1 MSENASDKSRQR
13 LIDEYTEIARLAGAL
28 AHEIKSP
35 LSTIRLTMEVLS
47 EDLEQPETERER
59 RTLNMAKT
67 VVTQCLRLENI
78 LNQFLMFAKA
88 PAIKP
93 TSSDLNAEVRA
104 ILDFYREKAK
114 QKDIE
119 ILTFLAPALPPIKLD
134 KDAFGCVLWNLINNA
149 EAAMKKGGELIV
161 RTYPVPEGV
170 ALDLIDN
177 GSGMDAQTLEK
188 LYDAFYTTKS
198 NGFGLGLP
206 TVRKIIEAHGAI
218 LEVQSELRR
227 GTKFTIKFP
236 APPMIADSRE
246 SAADRLQRELKEE
259 NKLNT
264 ENAKNEE
271 KEKNTAKETVN
282 PEILTATDIEE
293 RRKEENYG

>member
-93 TSSDLNAEVRA
+93 TPSDLNAEIRV
-104 ILDFYREKAK
+104 ILDFYQEKAK
-114 QKDIE
+114 QKNIE
-119 ILTFLAPALPPIKLD
+119 ILTFFAPTLPSIKLD

-149 EAAMKKGGELIV
+149 EAAMKNGGELII

-170 ALDLIDN
+170 AMDLIDN
-177 GSGMDAQTLEK
+177 GTGMDAQTLEK

-236 APPMIADSRE
+236 APPMIANS
-246 SAADRLQRELKEE
+246 
-259 NKLNT
+259 T
-264 ENAKNEE
+264 ENAIDQLRRELEEEE
-271 KEKNTAKETVN
+271 KNAEGQ
-282 PEILTATDIEE
+282 TATD
-293 RRKEENYG
+293 

>member
-1 MSENASDKSRQR
+1 MPENASDKSRQR

-35 LSTIRLTMEVLS
+35 LSTIRLTMEVLT
-47 EDLEQPETERER
+47 EDLAEPETERER

-67 VVTQCLRLENI
+67 VVTQCRRLENI

-88 PAIKP
+88 PAVKP
-93 TSSDLNAEVRA
+93 TPTDLNTEVRT
-104 ILDFYREKAK
+104 IVDFYREKAK
-114 QKDIE
+114 QKNIE
-119 ILTFLAPALPPIKLD
+119 ILTFFAPELQPIMLD

-149 EAAMKKGGELIV
+149 EAAMKDGGELIV

-177 GSGMDAQTLEK
+177 GCGMDAETLEK

-198 NGFGLGLP
+198 SGFGLGLP

-236 APPMIADSRE
+236 APPMISTEKTDPLAG
-246 SAADRLQRELKEE
+246 LKQELEAEE
-259 NKLNT
+259 NQVQDQNLDQNQP
-264 ENAKNEE
+264 KNE
-271 KEKNTAKETVN
+271 
-282 PEILTATDIEE
+282 
-293 RRKEENYG
+293 

>member
-1 MSENASDKSRQR
+1 MQENASDKSRQR
-13 LIDEYTEIARLAGAL
+13 LIDEYTEIARLAGSL

-35 LSTIRLTMEVLS
+35 LSTIRLTMEVLT
-47 EDLEQPETERER
+47 EDLEHPETERER

-67 VVTQCLRLENI
+67 VVSQCLRLENI

-88 PAIKP
+88 PAVKP
-93 TSSDLNAEVRA
+93 ISSDLNVEVRSVM
-104 ILDFYREKAK
+104 DFYREKAK
-114 QKDIE
+114 SKNIE
-119 ILTFLAPALPPIKLD
+119 ILTFLSPELPLVMLD
-134 KDAFGCVLWNLINNA
+134 KNAFGCVLWNLINNA
-149 EAAMKKGGELIV
+149 EAAMKDGGELLV

-170 ALDLIDN
+170 ALDVIDN
-177 GSGMDAQTLEK
+177 GCGMDAKTLDK

-236 APPMIADSRE
+236 AQPMLKNQCESENVAPRVEICDAD
-246 SAADRLQRELKEE
+246 AVIDWE
-259 NKLNT
+259 N
-264 ENAKNEE
+264 E
-271 KEKNTAKETVN
+271 
-282 PEILTATDIEE
+282 D
-293 RRKEENYG
+293 

>member
-1 MSENASDKSRQR
+1 MIQENASDKSRQR

-35 LSTIRLTMEVLS
+35 LSTIRLTMEVLA
-47 EDLEQPETERER
+47 EDLAHPETERER
-59 RTLNMAKT
+59 RTQNMAKT
-67 VVTQCLRLENI
+67 VVTQCLRLESI

-93 TSSDLNAEVRA
+93 VPADLNVEVRS
-104 ILDFYREKAK
+104 ILDFYQEKAK
-114 QKDIE
+114 QKNIE
-119 ILTFLAPALPPIKLD
+119 ILAFLSPDLRPIKLD
-134 KDAFGCVLWNLINNA
+134 KNAFGCVLWNLINNA
-149 EAAMKKGGELIV
+149 EAAMKNGGQLLV

-177 GSGMDAQTLEK
+177 GCGMDAETLEK

-227 GTKFTIKFP
+227 GTKFTMKFP
-236 APPMIADSRE
+236 APPMIE
-246 SAADRLQRELKEE
+246 SPKIDALAQLRKELEE
-259 NKLNT
+259 
-264 ENAKNEE
+264 EE
-271 KEKNTAKETVN
+271 Q
-282 PEILTATDIEE
+282 EE
-293 RRKEENYG
+293 RERNSQP

>member
-246 SAADRLQRELKEE
+246 SAADRLQRELEEE
-259 NKLNT
+259 NRL
-264 ENAKNEE
+264 
-271 KEKNTAKETVN
+271 
-282 PEILTATDIEE
+282 
-293 RRKEENYG
+293 